1 MSRMSVTSPQSRLSA
16 YTALSRSLFRAFRVS
31 SLALMAAT
39 RLAASLETWLPV
51 LRRNFSTSSSVLLR
65 GWGRVGRG
73 AKGSVL
79 GAAQCH
85 QFPALS
91 HAWKATFLSKPS
103 KNKTDAHLESPK
115 ALSLSG
121 RRGSSARPYRDA
133 EGLAHALP
141 PLPP

>member
-16 YTALSRSLFRAFRVS
+16 YTALSRSLFRALRVS

-51 LRRNFSTSSSVLLR
+51 LRRNLSTSSSVLL
-65 GWGRVGRG
+65 WGGEVGRG
-73 AKGSVL
+73 QRGQSWVRRSVTTSQPFHTRGRRSSRQDQEAKE
-79 GAAQCH
+79 
-85 QFPALS
+85 
-91 HAWKATFLSKPS
+91 
-103 KNKTDAHLESPK
+103 AHKYLESPK